1 MPWYYEKW
9 DGRGIGKLP
18 DEKAVR
24 EHCKMPDWGV
34 AYLVFKEGAG
44 RHTYFQY
51 HKPWSGDFDWMTEE
65 DWEQYAQ
72 KHVDWLN
79 DQEKKTELAQKTQT
93 DKVEIWVERRFA
105 QALQDMHDDLR
116 QQHPVEIEPH
126 EEKHAKDLGI
136 VYKIKDTSGGLE
148 TK

>member
-1 MPWYYEKW
+1 MPYRYEKW
-9 DGRGIGKLP
+9 DGKSGVGKLKTAEEVRRHFKMS
-18 DEKAVR
+18 DEN
-24 EHCKMPDWGV
+24 V
-34 AYLVFKEGAG
+34 AYKVIDSETG
-44 RHTYFQY
+44 RMAYFQY
-51 HKPWSGDFDWMTEE
+51 RAPDGEYMTEE
-65 DWEQYAQ
+65 TWEAKAQ
-72 KHVDWLN
+72 AHVERMID
-79 DQEKKTELAQKTQT
+79 ERKRIELAQKTQT

-116 QQHPVEIEPH
+116 QQHPVEIEPN